1 MPPAK
6 IITPGM
12 PVGPAGGVRQVYDL
26 RPGQGANIL
35 IGDEDPIVYY
45 QDLAIRVME
54 PGPYILLP
62 LELWS
67 RTLSRAVANNEAD
80 EPSDVPLTRQARRAA
95 ARKRPN

>member
-12 PVGPAGGVRQVYDL
+12 PVGPAGGIRQVYDL

-35 IGDEDPIVYY
+35 IGEEDPVVYY
-45 QDLAIRVME
+45 QDLAIRVIE

-67 RTLSRAVANNEAD
+67 RTLSRAVANNED
-80 EPSDVPLTRQARRAA
+80 EPTAVPLTRQARRSA